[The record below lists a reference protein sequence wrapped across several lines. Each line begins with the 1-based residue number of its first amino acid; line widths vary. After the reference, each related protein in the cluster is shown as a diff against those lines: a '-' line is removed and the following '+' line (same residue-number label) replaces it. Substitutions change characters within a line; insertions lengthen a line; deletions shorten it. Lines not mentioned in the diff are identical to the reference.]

1 MESYGTWCYLNDVMS
16 PCSNYTIV
24 WLFLIKW
31 FHIKFH
37 IYISHVSWTFM
48 LFLLCCLNWLNKNPP
63 MVWVIHYI
71 HWCAPTSSNFAIYP
85 SFGPSLRHPKSSVSW
100 SMVIATTGRPNNE
113 RSLWMER
120 KTSDK
125 RRVHIATLNG
135 NMTMNHPIKRDSNFS
150 AKAIFF
156 PNES

>member
-1 MESYGTWCYLNDVMS
+1 
-16 PCSNYTIV
+16 
-24 WLFLIKW
+24 
-31 FHIKFH
+31 
-37 IYISHVSWTFM
+37 
-48 LFLLCCLNWLNKNPP
+48 
-63 MVWVIHYI
+63 
-71 HWCAPTSSNFAIYP
+71 
-85 SFGPSLRHPKSSVSW
+85 
-100 SMVIATTGRPNNE
+100 
-113 RSLWMER
+113 LWMER